1 MTSKKTPV
9 HSFDVYGVL
18 LDDKS
23 MGVQIMDL
31 FREVAEGKLSGDEIT
46 RRVTDYQSLIDKNP
60 EALQE
65 KPRILEEVYTYALD
79 RGATVD
85 PSKALYEDTLHTL
98 VEILDQ
104 RQQVVI
110 LGSKAFDTACLPEEI
125 SSRMLGSYA
134 GPKTDPDTF
143 RELAG
148 KIGES
153 HELVSHSEDGLIEL
167 RAAAEAGLQRENLV
181 YVARDSSNIKDA
193 LSEGFTVSRE
203 LNANQYIGMRD

>member
-1 MTSKKTPV
+1 MTNKKTLV

-18 LDDKS
+18 LDDKL

-31 FREVAEGKLSGDEIT
+31 FKEVAEGKLDEEEIT
-46 RRVTDYQSLIDKNP
+46 KRVTDYQSLIDKNP

-65 KPRILEEVYTYALD
+65 KPRILQEVYGYALE
-79 RGATVD
+79 RGATID
-85 PSKALYEDTLHTL
+85 PSKSLYEDTLQTFAG
-98 VEILDQ
+98 ILDQ
-104 RQQVVI
+104 KQQVVI
-110 LGSKAFDTACLPEEI
+110 LGSKAFDTTCLPEEI

-143 RELAG
+143 RELVSQV
-148 KIGES
+148 GEA
-153 HELVSHSEDGLIEL
+153 HILVSHSEDGLIEL
-167 RAAAEAGLQRENLV
+167 RAAADSGLKRENLV
-181 YVARDSSNIKDA
+181 YVARDNSNIEDA